1 MLRTQQPTA
10 LFLIP
15 LLLAFA
21 SGCSRNAADKKIAED
36 IQEKVTADPD
46 TKEAE
51 IYIATKGGKVTVVG
65 SVRTSA
71 ARQRVE
77 EIAQQEP
84 GISGV
89 NNQLVIEP
97 EPEPEGPP
105 LSVASDTTPP
115 APSRNPTSDP
125 VPADPPKSESILV
138 PAGTSLVIRTSSAL
152 SSGTS
157 KSGQQFLGTL
167 AQPVRIRGT
176 TVFPAGSTVRGT
188 VVEAKSKG
196 KIKGEAV
203 LDLELTGITARGQ
216 SYSIQTSVLQ
226 NTMKG
231 KGKRTAATTGG
242 GAAGG
247 GLIGGIAGG
256 GKGAGIGGLVGAGA
270 GLVAGAVTG
279 NQQIEI
285 PAESALRFRLASAV
299 TVHPAR

>member
-1 MLRTQQPTA
+1 MLKTQGPAA
-10 LFLIP
+10 LFLIT
-15 LLLAFA
+15 LLFGFS
-21 SGCSRNAADKKIAED
+21 SGCIRNAADKKIAED

-46 TKEAE
+46 TKEAQ
-51 IYIATKGGKVTVVG
+51 IYVATKGGKVTVVG
-65 SVRTSA
+65 SVTTLA
-71 ARQRVE
+71 ARRRVE

-89 NNQLVIEP
+89 NNQLLVEP
-97 EPEPEGPP
+97 GPALEPPP

-115 APSRNPTSDP
+115 APDTTPEP
-125 VPADPPKSESILV
+125 LPADPPKPESIAV

-152 SSGTS
+152 GSGTS
-157 KSGQQFLGTL
+157 RPGQQFLGNL
-167 AQPVRIRGT
+167 AQPVKIRGT

-203 LDLELTGITARGQ
+203 LDLELTSITARGQ
-216 SYSIQTSVLQ
+216 TYSIQTSVLR

-231 KGKRTAATTGG
+231 KGKRTAVTTGA

-270 GLVAGAVTG
+270 GLVGGAVTG

-285 PAESALRFRLASAV
+285 PAESALRFRLAEPVRVRSAL
-299 TVHPAR
+299 